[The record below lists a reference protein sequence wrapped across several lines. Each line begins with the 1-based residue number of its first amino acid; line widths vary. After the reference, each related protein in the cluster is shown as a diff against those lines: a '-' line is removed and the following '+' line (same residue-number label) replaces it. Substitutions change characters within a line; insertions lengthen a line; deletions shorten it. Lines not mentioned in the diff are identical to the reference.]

1 MTTTVESL
9 LSVEVPPEW
18 LLTSNQRL
26 YWAQKAERTQWLRS
40 VAHLAG
46 LGARRRLQQ
55 WPIRERVQATVFVA
69 WPDRRRRDVHNVM
82 PTVKACIDGLVD
94 AKILV
99 DDSDEWLQGPD
110 LRVLDQLC
118 DKRRACQLDFVF
130 GVTA

>member
-26 YWAQKAERTQWLRS
+26 YWAQKAERIQWLRS

-99 DDSDEWLQGPD
+99 DDSDEWL
-110 LRVLDQLC
+110 
-118 DKRRACQLDFVF
+118 
-130 GVTA
+130 